1 VQTEGANAFETAL
14 VEGMPLSEFLIGEL
28 SAKVDLNSV
37 DGRARL
43 AELARPLLGRIPA
56 GVYRELLTGELAE
69 TVGLSAARLDAILSH
84 KSSNQAAG
92 GKTKATPSMSGARR
106 IAAGNP
112 SVVRRAITLLLHH
125 PSAANELDVE
135 RLAGVSRPGVEL
147 LRDLIE
153 MLQAEPTLTTAGLLE
168 RWRNH
173 DEGRH
178 LGKLAAVELPEL
190 EEFDPVSEL
199 AACMHQL
206 AQAGARDRIQ
216 FLIEKERL
224 GSLSDAE
231 RSELRSLG
239 RGAAAS
245 G

>member
-1 VQTEGANAFETAL
+1 
-14 VEGMPLSEFLIGEL
+14 M
-28 SAKVDLNSV
+28 
-37 DGRARL
+37 
-43 AELARPLLGRIPA
+43 
-56 GVYRELLTGELAE
+56 
-69 TVGLSAARLDAILSH
+69 
-84 KSSNQAAG
+84 
-92 GKTKATPSMSGARR
+92 
-106 IAAGNP
+106 
-112 SVVRRAITLLLHH
+112 VRRAITLLLHH

-135 RLAGVSRPGVEL
+135 RLAGVSRPGVDL

-168 RWRNH
+168 RWRSH

-190 EEFDPVSEL
+190 EEFDPVPEL

-231 RSELRSLG
+231 KSELRLLG